1 MEFLID
7 TKNINEVRKQI
18 QNLKKENKKVVVVA
32 KDDVFNRKIFEIND
46 VDMVIDLELHDRRDR
61 LKQRDSGLNEI
72 LCKLAKKNDIVIGID
87 IRKIKK
93 LEIKEKGIVMGRII
107 QNIKLCK
114 RTKTNIVL
122 LPEYSKQE
130 ILSFFSVLKGS
141 TKQANSAFKFK

>member
-141 TKQANSAFKFK
+141 TNQANSAFKFK